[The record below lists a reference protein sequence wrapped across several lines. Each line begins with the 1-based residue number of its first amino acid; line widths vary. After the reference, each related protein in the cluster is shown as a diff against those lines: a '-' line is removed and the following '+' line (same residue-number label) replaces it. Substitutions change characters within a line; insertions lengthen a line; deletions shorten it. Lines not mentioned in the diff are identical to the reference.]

1 MFFIFIFC
9 MEKIYGTW
17 LTWLITLCQVKEHL
31 ELFANLKGVNEASL
45 DGVVTE
51 MIDEVSSCHYLSSGS
66 SFICL

>member
-1 MFFIFIFC
+1 MVD
-9 MEKIYGTW
+9 
-17 LTWLITLCQVKEHL
+17 LVNTLCQVKEHL